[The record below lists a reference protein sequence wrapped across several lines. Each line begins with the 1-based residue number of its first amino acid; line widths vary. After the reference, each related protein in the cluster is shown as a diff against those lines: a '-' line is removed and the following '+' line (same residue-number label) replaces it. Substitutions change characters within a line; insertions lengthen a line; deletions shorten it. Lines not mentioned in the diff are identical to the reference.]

1 MKKGFEVCEM
11 FETLQGEG
19 RYSGKPA
26 LFIRLSGCNLK
37 CSFCDEPKHK
47 DSSLGKWYPKSATL
61 LYDIIRNHGEFLQR
75 TGAIIVISGGEPTI
89 YGELPLLIKKLRTSF
104 GTLVCVESNGYKP
117 LNALGC
123 DLYTFSPKEF
133 VGESYNPWE
142 NIKELFFKFV
152 NLDIKLLVGSS
163 PNTIIRL
170 NDNLRLCRDL
180 VYTDKM
186 YFNSVEV
193 FLSPINLRNTI
204 DESNVDKTINFIL
217 NDYDKRCGL
226 PLRLN
231 SQIHK
236 IFKFQ

>member
-1 MKKGFEVCEM
+1 MKKGFEVCEI

-47 DSSLGKWYPKSATL
+47 DSSLAKRYTNSETL
-61 LYDIIRNHGEFLQR
+61 LRDIVDAHGEFIQR

-89 YGELPLLIKKLRTSF
+89 YDELPSFIKKLRLRF

-133 VGESYNPWE
+133 VDEGYNPWE

-170 NDNLRLCRDL
+170 RNNLQLCHVFVYRDK
-180 VYTDKM
+180 T

-204 DESNVDKTINFIL
+204 DQSNVDKTLNFIL
-217 NDYDKRCGL
+217 NNYDTRGGL

-236 IFKFQ
+236 IFNFQ